1 MDLVNTL
8 WGSQLVTNKFSL
20 PAFFWLGDN
29 ILLLLP
35 FKNSIA
41 TLHRSSLDV
50 CEEMVELLVTKGS
63 SDCLLREL
71 YQKAGILMQIMT
83 T

>member
-1 MDLVNTL
+1 MDLVYTL
-8 WGSQLVTNKFSL
+8 WGSQLVSKQIWSSGIFLAGRLFYCYSPL
-20 PAFFWLGDN
+20 R
-29 ILLLLP
+29 I
-35 FKNSIA
+35 
-41 TLHRSSLDV
+41 LHRSSLDV
-50 CEEMVELLVTKGS
+50 CEEMMELLVAKGS